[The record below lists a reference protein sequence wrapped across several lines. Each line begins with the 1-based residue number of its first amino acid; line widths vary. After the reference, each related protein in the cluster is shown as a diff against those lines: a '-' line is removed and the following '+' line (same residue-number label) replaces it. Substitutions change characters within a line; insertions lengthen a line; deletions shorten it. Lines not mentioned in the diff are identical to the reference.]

1 MNGVNEN
8 NEKTPSLFEQ
18 PENVKEVRAGSMS
31 MTIGVEKL
39 TDKFGV
45 QEEEYEYP
53 EIPEGAS
60 SEYDTWLG

>member
-8 NEKTPSLFEQ
+8 NEKAQSLFEQ
-18 PENVKEVRAGSMS
+18 PDKVTELRAGSMS
-31 MTIGVEKL
+31 LTIGVEKL